1 MYLSLFI
8 LKIFYLFTY
17 LLGFK
22 VFFFFLNAYLFD
34 CAMSYL
40 GHTGSSIFVAAC
52 GIFSCG
58 FGIMVKIVKAL

>member
-17 LLGFK
+17 LFGCKL
-22 VFFFFLNAYLFD
+22 FFSFYAYFFD

-40 GHTGSSIFVAAC
+40 GHADLRSLWQHAGSLV
-52 GIFSCG
+52 
-58 FGIMVKIVKAL
+58 VVLVLR